1 MTTKE
6 QEIIFANKIKQN
18 YCCDIIIND
27 FEPYTLYNA
36 CNIGIILNIVNI
48 RTSIQNMDD
57 TEKRIIICKTKGGN
71 QKCLFLTYRGL
82 CKLITSSRKPICLE
96 FAKKVGIELITKY
109 FISIETDILACI
121 LKAFNRNIIKLQ
133 YPSNNYKI
141 DLYFEEYKIAV
152 ECDEL
157 HHNNTTNIQND
168 IKRQEIIE
176 ENLGCKFIRFRPYE
190 KDFDIFI
197 LLNKIND
204 EINTSIKNKHEFERL
219 KLENDNLKLQQQN
232 QELQN
237 RLALYHS
244 L

>member
-57 TEKRIIICKTKGGN
+57 TEKGIIICKTKGGN

-133 YPSNNYKI
+133 YPINNYKI

-176 ENLGCKFIRFRPYE
+176 ENLGCKFIRFKPYE

-197 LLNKIND
+197 LSFYVILYIS
-204 EINTSIKNKHEFERL
+204 SIIMM
-219 KLENDNLKLQQQN
+219 
-232 QELQN
+232 
-237 RLALYHS
+237 
-244 L
+244 